1 MPALGLAS
9 YCYLKNLLSCL
20 MALSSKCCSPP
31 YQDAGR
37 CIQTSVFLDVI
48 PGFAVFSAMEFMFQ
62 FLNIHRIFFVYE
74 NADDVIGYQNTKYT
88 LILQE
93 NG

>member
-1 MPALGLAS
+1 MS
-9 YCYLKNLLSCL
+9 FQTI
-20 MALSSKCCSPP
+20 SPP

-62 FLNIHRIFFVYE
+62 FLNIHRIFFVYVYE
-74 NADDVIGYQNTKYT
+74 TADDVIGYQNTKYT